1 MMMTSTPSG
10 VTRRPVGDVCD
21 VAALGPEAR
30 RFGFGRRSIHLALGL
45 SVTIALQGITA
56 SSAAVAT
63 LPPGSEA
70 AVTMVEKTPRLEP
83 GLALAKDPVLFS
95 SILEGSFPS
104 VRIEQAARTE
114 APDQS
119 KPEHSVKPA
128 KSDPVPLVPMDG
140 PDEAMEFGART
151 APRWLVHTILHAAH
165 IAGVDP
171 VYLMTLADVESSLS
185 PGAKAPTSTAEGLF
199 QFIDRT
205 WLETVRAHASEY
217 GFAAVGEAIQIVDGD
232 PVVNDEKMRNW
243 VMGLRRDPYFSALM
257 ACELIKDIEREL
269 QSSGERELA
278 EAELY
283 LAHFLGAN
291 SAVRFLEA
299 LDEQPNTPAAKIF
312 PKAAKANLGLFTEA
326 KGRKRRNVSLAEF
339 YDRIDSKIVRRLNR
353 YDDLTPTAFAATQPP
368 TQLQAEP
375 AAQPKTAEH
384 TREANAL
391 VN

>member
-30 RFGFGRRSIHLALGL
+30 RGGFGRRSIHFALGL

-70 AVTMVEKTPRLEP
+70 AVTMVEKTPRPEP
-83 GLALAKDPVLFS
+83 ALALAKDPALFS
-95 SILEGSFPS
+95 SILDGSFPS
-104 VRIEQAARTE
+104 VRIEQAAKTDV
-114 APDQS
+114 P
-119 KPEHSVKPA
+119 PEHSVKPA

-140 PDEAMEFGART
+140 PDETMEFGART

-205 WLETVRAHASEY
+205 WLETVRAHAAEY
-217 GFAAVGEAIQIVDGD
+217 GFGAAGEAIQLVDGD

-312 PKAAKANLGLFTEA
+312 PKAAKANVGLFTEA
-326 KGRKRRNVSLAEF
+326 KGRKRRNVTLAEF

-368 TQLQAEP
+368 SQPQTEP
-375 AAQPKTAEH
+375 AVQPKTAEH
-384 TREANAL
+384 TREASAF